1 MWFLKI
7 LLIIVLVLVLL
18 WLFVRFATKNIIEY
32 HSNGRL
38 KLEGESFFNRR
49 NGVFKLFDED
59 GNLVGRWHYEKGQ
72 IIKQECINPT
82 NGKVWKTTRNSEPKV
97 VIELGNADKN
107 TLTDKKIVLQAIKYN
122 PSNLQYVKSSLAND
136 LEVVM
141 EAVQQ
146 DGLMIQYAGYEMKN
160 DYSVAIT
167 AINQNGRALEYLGES
182 LRNDLELV
190 LVAVTQ
196 NGNLLRYVCHAL
208 RDNKQ
213 VALTSVRQNGYSIE
227 YIGPSL
233 IDDTDIVLE
242 AVKQDGRLLRFA
254 GEEIKQNKHVVL
266 AAIKQNGLAIQ
277 YADQS
282 LKKDREI
289 LLNAVMQNGLAIQYA
304 DQSLKLNREVLLN
317 AVMQNGFA
325 LSHADQ
331 SLKIDREIVKTAIQ
345 QNGYAIEFADQSF
358 LTDKSLLFTAINHI
372 PKPRWEITGKNSY
385 GHFITLVFQNN
396 QDLMRKGGISSFKL
410 KIVQLLEKFVESAS
424 GIIGKESSTLF
435 IVLAFVSFGALVFYM
450 NILWNHPWEWGY
462 LGFTIIYGGL
472 LYMIFLQ
479 SLYVALNYL
488 TFRIKKRLILQYLKS
503 DSLRNTIK
511 PS

>member
-49 NGVFKLFDED
+49 NGVFRLFDED
-59 GNLVGRWHYEKGQ
+59 GNLVGRWYYEKGQ

-82 NGKVWKTTRNSEPKV
+82 NGKVWKTTRNSSPKV

-107 TLTDKKIVLQAIKYN
+107 SLTDKEIVLQAIKYN

-141 EAVQQ
+141 EAVKQ
-146 DGLMIQYAGYEMKN
+146 DGLMIQYVGYELKN

-254 GEEIKQNKHVVL
+254 GEEKKQNKHIVL

-282 LKKDREI
+282 LKLDREVF
-289 LLNAVMQNGLAIQYA
+289 LNAVMQNGLAIQYA
-304 DQSLKLNREVLLN
+304 DPS
-317 AVMQNGFA
+317 F
-325 LSHADQ
+325 
-331 SLKIDREIVKTAIQ
+331 KIDREIVKTAIQ

-372 PKPRWEITGKNSY
+372 PKPCWEIFGKNSY
-385 GHFITLVFQNN
+385 GHFITLVFQTN

-424 GIIGKESSTLF
+424 GLIGKESSTLF
-435 IVLAFVSFGALVFYM
+435 IVFAFVSFGALVCYM
-450 NILWNHPWEWGY
+450 NILWNHPWEWSY
-462 LGFTIIYGGL
+462 LGVTIMYGGL

-503 DSLRNTIK
+503 DT
-511 PS
+511 